1 MMKKGGKTMIAIER
15 VIEKEILV
23 ADFGEV
29 KLFRI
34 IEDGNDLLENASQ

>member
-1 MMKKGGKTMIAIER
+1 MITIER

-34 IEDGNDLLENASQ
+34 IDDANDLLENASK